1 MLSLDIICPH
11 TLIGFYRQQ
20 LWRMTARFLVFFVTN
35 FLEEKIYLPS
45 EHMLLFIPIEFYF
58 TKRHVWRVKM
68 FHKIVHMA
76 WNLFK
81 HLEQLSKN
89 SAKNLALWVS
99 IDQKKSGINGGYF
112 RSIEQE
118 SRINRTRPRLQN
130 NFPPYFDWS
139 SKNFNR
145 LKILN
150 FEFLLEYSKTW
161 IFTLWNNILQ
171 TETSLLQSINVY
183 THTYIYTHTTI
194 SPCLIFK
201 ESFNRWMLWSLPHIS
216 GKNLSKLHYHH

>member
-1 MLSLDIICPH
+1 MKPFQTFRTIIKKFC
-11 TLIGFYRQQ
+11 
-20 LWRMTARFLVFFVTN
+20 
-35 FLEEKIYLPS
+35 
-45 EHMLLFIPIEFYF
+45 
-58 TKRHVWRVKM
+58 
-68 FHKIVHMA
+68 
-76 WNLFK
+76 
-81 HLEQLSKN
+81 
-89 SAKNLALWVS
+89 KNLALWVS
-99 IDQKKSGINGGYF
+99 IDQKESSINGGYF

-118 SRINRTRPRLQN
+118 SRINRTKPRLQN
-130 NFPPYFDWS
+130 NFPPYFDRS

-183 THTYIYTHTTI
+183 THTYIYIYIYTHTTI

-201 ESFNRWMLWSLPHIS
+201 ESFNRWMLWSLPHIR